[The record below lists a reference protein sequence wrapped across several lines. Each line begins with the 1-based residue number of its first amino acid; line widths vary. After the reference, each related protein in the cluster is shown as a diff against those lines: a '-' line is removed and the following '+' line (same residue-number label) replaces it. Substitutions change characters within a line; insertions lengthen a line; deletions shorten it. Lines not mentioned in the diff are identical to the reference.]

1 MDGVFVDVREA
12 KSLKERVV
20 GLIGKPEAH
29 GILLRTRF
37 GIHTFGLRYPIDVVV
52 LNHKNEIVK
61 VKNSLKPHKFFFW
74 SPEYTKVLELP
85 AGSIEKNGLKLG
97 TVVKI
102 DRSD

>member
-37 GIHTFGLRYPIDVVV
+37 GIHTFGLRYPIDVAV
-52 LNHKNEIVK
+52 LDHKNEIVK
-61 VKNSLKPHKFFFW
+61 IKKSLKPHKFFFW
-74 SPEYTKVLELP
+74 SPSYNKVLELP
-85 AGSIEKNGLKLG
+85 EGAIEKNGLTLG
-97 TVVKI
+97 TTVKI
-102 DRSD
+102 VKPD